1 MLVWTY
7 PSRWNHLWLN
17 EGFATIFQY
26 YGLQVAY
33 NKSLI
38 WQHFYLSGVRRT
50 LLQDYNMTKEDERI
64 TVKSADSIKM
74 PGDIEFNWASYERGA
89 CMLSMLRL
97 NKSTNKKL
105 FIRSILGE
113 ETFLSSIRTYVK
125 KSSYK
130 NTFSKDLFAI
140 LDAEAK
146 DAGVLEDSVSLQE
159 FMDPWLT
166 RFCHLKACL
175 FRPHQSKSCLTGPAT
190 Q

>member
-1 MLVWTY
+1 M
-7 PSRWNHLWLN
+7 WLN

-26 YGLQVAY
+26 YGLHVAY
-33 NKSLI
+33 EKSLI
-38 WQHFYLSGVRRT
+38 WQQFYLEEMRWT
-50 LLQDYNMTKEDERI
+50 LLEDYNMTKEDERI
-64 TVKSADSIKM
+64 TVKSADSIKRDD
-74 PGDIEFNWASYERGA
+74 DIEWNWASYSRGA
-89 CMLSMLRL
+89 CMLSMLRW
-97 NKSTNKKL
+97 NKINNKKL

-130 NTFSKDLFAI
+130 STFSKDLFAI

-146 DAGVLEDSVSLQE
+146 DAGVLEESVSLQE

-166 RFCHLKACL
+166 RFGHIKGCL
-175 FRPHQSKSCLTGPAT
+175 FRSHQSRSNLTGPAT

>member
-1 MLVWTY
+1 M
-7 PSRWNHLWLN
+7 WLN
-17 EGFATIFQY
+17 EGFASIFQY
-26 YGLQVAY
+26 YGLHVAY
-33 NKSLI
+33 DKSLI
-38 WQHFYLSGVRRT
+38 WQHFYLLTVRRA
-50 LLQDYNMTKEDERI
+50 LLEEKEEERI

-74 PGDIEFNWASYERGA
+74 PDDIEFNWASYARGA

-125 KSSYK
+125 KFSYK

-146 DAGVLEDSVSLQE
+146 DAGVLEDSVGLQE

-166 RFCHLKACL
+166 RFGHLKAWL
-175 FRPHQSKSCLTGPAT
+175 FRSHQSKSCLTGPAT